1 MLGGYRARRALARVA
16 PLLRDPRY
24 EVFPAAG
31 IEDRVCRVVPPEI
44 TVAVTASEIR
54 GLDATLEL
62 TARLAARG
70 YQVVPHLPARLVRD
84 DGHLSAI
91 VDRLLASGVSD
102 VFVPAGDARQP
113 AGRFADAV
121 SLLDRLAAMGRPFG
135 QVGVTGYPQRHPR
148 IADQATISAMW
159 DKRHHASYLV
169 SNLCLDPVV
178 LARWIRAV
186 RARGITLPLR
196 VGLSGPVDRAR
207 LLRLATVAGVPGAA
221 RFAAGHRDWLLRAAL
236 PGGYRPTRLLERT
249 AGTLA
254 DPAAA
259 VTGLHVFTFNQVER
273 AERWRTGLL
282 RRLTAAGG

>member
-1 MLGGYRARRALARVA
+1 MLGGYRSRRALARVA
-16 PLLRDPRY
+16 PLLRHPRY

-31 IEDRVCRVVPPEI
+31 IEDAVCAAVPPEI
-44 TVAVTASEIR
+44 TVTVTASQRR
-54 GLDATLEL
+54 GLDATVDL

-84 DGHLSAI
+84 DAHLAAV

-102 VFVPAGDARQP
+102 VFVPAGDAGQP

-121 SLLDRLAAMGRPFG
+121 SLLDRLALMGRPFG

-148 IADQATISAMW
+148 IADQATIQAMW

-169 SNLCLDPVV
+169 SNLCLDPAV

-196 VGLSGPVDRAR
+196 VGVSGPVDRAR

-236 PGGYRPTRLLERT
+236 PGGYRPTRLLQRT
-249 AGTLA
+249 AATLA
-254 DPAAA
+254 DPAAGVA
-259 VTGLHVFTFNQVER
+259 GLHVFTFNQVER

-282 RRLTAAGG
+282 RRLAAEHR